1 MEIPGIA
8 PFAGQPTLTNPLNNE
23 NRQVGQQTSVEQK
36 AETRNTTLTQEQPV
50 AAPAN
55 VQVVNE
61 TPETTT
67 EGFNPQNPGG
77 TIDFTA

>member
-23 NRQVGQQTSVEQK
+23 SRQTGQQTRVEQTS
-36 AETRNTTLTQEQPV
+36 ETTETTLAREQP
-50 AAPAN
+50 AEALAN

-77 TIDFTA
+77 TIDLTA

>member
-8 PFAGQPTLTNPLNNE
+8 PFAGQPTLTNPLDNE
-23 NRQVGQQTSVEQK
+23 NRQIGQQTNAEQ
-36 AETRNTTLTQEQPV
+36 ASETSETTLAQEQS
-50 AAPAN
+50 AAALAN

-61 TPETTT
+61 TPETTL

-77 TIDFTA
+77 TIDLTA